1 MLSFTFPSP
10 SLVDASRRAFVGR
23 STRLLSATGIA
34 LLTGCESLAAQ
45 KSSGSAA
52 TAGDVDI
59 LNSALAA
66 EHKGIAAYDVGAHSG
81 LLQKPALDLAIQ
93 FQGHHKAHADLLAAT
108 IRKLGGAPVAPLSKY
123 DFPVAQLKTQAD
135 VLRFA
140 ANLEQGAV
148 SAYLGAVP
156 VLGERELARAAAS
169 ILGDEAMHWA
179 VLLNVLGDNP
189 VPNAFV
195 G

>member
-1 MLSFTFPSP
+1 LPQQHHAPVAGQVPAAEIGLDQAPSKLAKLDAIFGTLWHGETFSQLRANNW
-10 SLVDASRRAFVGR
+10 SLKGLEGFASYPGEI
-23 STRLLSATGIA
+23 SG
-34 LLTGCESLAAQ
+34 LAAQ

-108 IRKLGGAPVAPLSKY
+108 IRKLG
-123 DFPVAQLKTQAD
+123 
-135 VLRFA
+135 
-140 ANLEQGAV
+140 
-148 SAYLGAVP
+148 
-156 VLGERELARAAAS
+156 ARR
-169 ILGDEAMHWA
+169 
-179 VLLNVLGDNP
+179 
-189 VPNAFV
+189 
-195 G
+195 